1 MIKKLL
7 IIAALTSAFAVRAQE
22 TINVVWGFSMGSTSA
37 NSVRVICDELNK
49 AQNKYTF
56 VLASK
61 PGAGGTI
68 AANAVTA
75 SPENTLVAMSSSF
88 IIRPYF
94 ERTEPTHNLD
104 NFTPVMVQGNGSPL
118 TITSSKHASM
128 AEAYANPKLTIG
140 VSGVGSISHLV
151 ANEIINVNKNAAIVN
166 FKNNVDAGTAAAG
179 GHVDVAVTFD
189 SDTAAFVEANKLTL
203 LGRTGPG
210 TQLREIPDAAKLAAN
225 YAIYASTAMDPVRFK
240 EIHQMMVSINTKP
253 AVINS
258 YKRDQVNPV
267 VLSLEQ
273 SRTWYTNERVFWK
286 KQVDKISR
294 TK

>member
-7 IIAALTSAFAVRAQE
+7 IIVAMASAFVAHAQE
-22 TINVVWGFSMGSTSA
+22 TITVVWGFSTGSTSA
-37 NSVRVICDELNK
+37 NTVRVICDELNK

-56 VLASK
+56 VLANK

-68 AANAVTA
+68 AANSVNA

-94 ERTEPTHNLD
+94 EQTEPTHNLD

-118 TITSSKHASM
+118 IITSSKHASM

-151 ANEIINVNKNAAIVN
+151 ANEIVKMNKTATIVN
-166 FKNNVDAGTAAAG
+166 FKSSLDAGMAAAG
-179 GHVDVAVTFD
+179 GHVDVAVTFN
-189 SDTAAFVEANKLTL
+189 SDTAAFVETNKLTL

-210 TQLREIPDAAKLAAN
+210 TQLREIPDAAKLSAN
-225 YAIYASTAMDPVRFK
+225 YAIYASTAMSQERLK
-240 EIHQMMVSINTKP
+240 EIHQMMASVNSTP
-253 AVINS
+253 AVVNS
-258 YKRDQVNPV
+258 YKKDQVHPAK
-267 VLSLEQ
+267 LSLEQ
-273 SRTWYTNERVFWK
+273 SRTWYTTERTFWK
-286 KQVDKISR
+286 KQAEKIR
-294 TK
+294 GIK

>member
-7 IIAALTSAFAVRAQE
+7 SVAVLLTAMTANAQE
-22 TINVVWGFSMGSTSA
+22 KITVQWAFSPSSTSA

-49 AQNKYTF
+49 VQNKYTF
-56 VLASK
+56 LFSSK

-88 IIRPYF
+88 IVRPYF

-118 TITSSKHASM
+118 IITSSKHTSM
-128 AEAYANPKLTIG
+128 AEVYADPKLTIG

-151 ANEIINVNKNAAIVN
+151 ANGIINVNKTAAIVN
-166 FKNNVDAGTAAAG
+166 FKSSPEAGAAAAG

-189 SDTAAFVEANKLTL
+189 SDTAAFVEANKLTV
-203 LGRTGPG
+203 LGRTGPT
-210 TQLREIPDAAKLAAN
+210 TQLRQIPDAAKLAAN
-225 YAIYASTAMDPVRFK
+225 YAIYASTSMDPERFK
-240 EIHQMMVSINTKP
+240 ELHQLLVSINANP
-253 AVINS
+253 AVVNS
-258 YKRDQVNPV
+258 YKRDHLHPV
-267 VLSLEQ
+267 MLNIDQ
-273 SRTWYTNERVFWK
+273 SRVWYTNERAFWK
-286 KQVDKISR
+286 KQVEKIAK